1 MKITDETRVKD
12 ILPEGYTLASVHTG
26 KEKDD
31 ETEKLFL
38 VIKKKVMSF
47 SDLVEE
53 YFTTSQ
59 DDDSVGEKMSDYL
72 METDREELIE
82 LLLTGAYHSVP
93 FEIKLG
99 LLKFICKERDVG
111 FVSSFDL
118 IAEGAFNIVSSS
130 LSVPVEFVESI
141 Q

>member
-1 MKITDETRVKD
+1 MKITDETKIKD
-12 ILPEGYTLASVHTG
+12 ILPDGYTLASVHTG
-26 KEKDD
+26 EEKDD

-47 SDLVEE
+47 SDCVEE
-53 YFTTSQ
+53 YFTPSP
-59 DDDSVGEKMSDYL
+59 DDDHVGEKMSDWL
-72 METDREELIE
+72 TGEDKDE
-82 LLLTGAYHSVP
+82 LLEYFALGAYDSVP

-99 LLKFICKERDVG
+99 LLKFICNIRDIG
-111 FVSSFDL
+111 FLYSLNAIADGAAELVSS
-118 IAEGAFNIVSSS
+118 E